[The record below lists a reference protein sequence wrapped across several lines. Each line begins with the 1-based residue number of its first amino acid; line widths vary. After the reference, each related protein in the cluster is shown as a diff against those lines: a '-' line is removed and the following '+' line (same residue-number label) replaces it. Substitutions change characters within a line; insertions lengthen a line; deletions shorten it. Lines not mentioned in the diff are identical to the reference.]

1 MKHSNSVGGAFGG
14 SAALSGLLRNYYS
27 YRRWI
32 RVAREEAQFVKGA
45 LGMADMLTDNS
56 AGKHRDRLST

>member
-1 MKHSNSVGGAFGG
+1 MKHSNSVGGEVGG
-14 SAALSGLLRNYYS
+14 SAALSGLVRNHDS

-45 LGMADMLTDNS
+45 DMFTDNS